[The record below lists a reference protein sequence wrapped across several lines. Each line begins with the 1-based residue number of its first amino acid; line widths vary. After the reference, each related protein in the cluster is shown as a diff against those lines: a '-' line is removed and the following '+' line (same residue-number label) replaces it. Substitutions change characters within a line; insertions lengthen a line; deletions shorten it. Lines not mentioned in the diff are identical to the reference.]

1 MALTAVLEFGDNS
14 IGRFFKHYL
23 ISDCRF
29 IFKRPYNDF
38 CPRENPRCERLEVVV
53 VAPGKNDLSLFQWYS
68 GEGVQSGRIVI
79 NMSAD
84 GKNENTDTRIIS
96 FEDAHCF
103 SLSENYD
110 IDTQRRRLLKL
121 GIISERIT
129 IDEVVFYNFNL

>member
-38 CPRENPRCERLEVVV
+38 RPSDIPRCERLEVVV
-53 VAPGKNDLSLFQWYS
+53 VAPGKTDLNLFEWYS
-68 GEGVQSGRIVI
+68 SQGVQNGRIVI

-84 GKNENTDTRIIS
+84 GKNENADTRIIA
-96 FEDAHCF
+96 FEEAQCF

-110 IDTQRRRLLKL
+110 INTQRRRLLKL
-121 GIISERIT
+121 GIISEKIT
-129 IDEVVFYNFNL
+129 IDEVEFYNHKL